1 MRASPLE
8 AFRHY
13 LNAQTDLPY
22 QASAPPRLAIT
33 ISREA
38 GSGAVTVAQ
47 LLAKHLQESEK
58 SVDAKPWAVFD
69 ANLAT
74 QVLEDHKLP
83 LRLEQFMTED
93 ARLPVEGVVEEV
105 LGLHPPHW
113 TLVQHTTDTVLRLAA
128 MGNTILV
135 GRGSSVIAARIRHA
149 FHVRL
154 VAPLADRIAHVA
166 AYYHVSEQEA
176 GKLVK
181 SKDEGRRRY
190 LRRYFN
196 AEIDDATLYD
206 LTLNTGRLGLAWSAE
221 IIAEAAQKHRHR
233 LAEAPGRASSLD
245 AVGLESP

>member
-1 MRASPLE
+1 
-8 AFRHY
+8 
-13 LNAQTDLPY
+13 
-22 QASAPPRLAIT
+22 LAIT

-38 GSGAVTVAQ
+38 GAGAVTVAQ
-47 LLAKHLQESEK
+47 LLAERLQQSEK
-58 SVDAKPWAVFD
+58 SADANPWAVFD
-69 ANLAT
+69 ANLAA

-83 LRLEQFMTED
+83 VRLERFLTED

-135 GRGSSVIAARIRHA
+135 GRGSSVIAARLRHV

-154 VAPLADRIAHVA
+154 VAPLADRIAHAA
-166 AYYHVSEQEA
+166 AYYHLSEQEA
-176 GKLVK
+176 GKMVK

-190 LRRYFN
+190 LRRYFD

-206 LTLNTGRLGLAWSAE
+206 LTLNTGRLGMARSAQ
-221 IIAEAAQKHRHR
+221 IIADAAQMHRHHPAR
-233 LAEAPGRASSLD
+233 LPERAASLRP
-245 AVGLESP
+245 ALSESNSGA